1 MNTKELAKLLLK
13 HPLIKK
19 INESQ
24 LWNRSIVSRVIA
36 EELMSE
42 QDKNQSIKD
51 MEAAIELL
59 KKQIAEKRQALL
71 DAGKSWR
78 QALEF
83 DEGDAGDWKELM
95 TQLDT
100 ERRAKIKQ
108 LDAMEASYE
117 ELKNKAAETPETK
130 PKEVATPDEKE
141 FERAELKGLIQTLQD
156 DIDFYIEKFG
166 EENVPEDV
174 RGRLADAKKDLEAID
189 KASEAIT
196 DKAAESDNPKIEK
209 AAKLVNRDTAEKV
222 AQANKKIEAA
232 KESPPK
238 VKASEIEKAVEEIPT
253 EPLKKATEKIV
264 KSEPEPE
271 PQPEPIPEPIPYQIK
286 WKSLG
291 DSYAR
296 KAKAKLSDVKYAY
309 LKQLIDIY
317 AKRDIDSWK
326 QRHPKI
332 AEKTTDDQI
341 VAFLEQNAD
350 KLAKKYANFFK
361 EYEAGLKSNNEKAVE
376 KVENE
381 IEQQEKEEETTAFQ
395 LVTPE
400 DQVDEKAEKYRE
412 IGEGLLKA
420 EQFQGLKLAQN
431 PLFQIYAAFWLSKE
445 TGQDMRVDELK
456 LKDIPNNRIQEF
468 IDENLL
474 SKEQQSEFLKTIKDE
489 MESFKNLLN
498 TLKKF
503 SGSIDDDEEEKE
515 KLLPQV
521 IKAADEEVPPVPDLQ
536 KLSQVKFQDFLIGL
550 LSKGLPLKA
559 DDEII
564 DITPE
569 DEDITPEDEEET
581 KLLTGPVQKKEAQ
594 EEAQEDIQPERE
606 TPPQVF
612 SEQHYTTLA
621 TFFADEGAR
630 GLGFMQ
636 QLLLRRQSE
645 QLYGLIETLNELID
659 PTGGEEAALTR
670 EVLGEQQEENT
681 TEQGMELEPS
691 EKRKLKSELLGL
703 LSALRSLKTLSKAY
717 EENLTR
723 TSVDPRYDGSSLK
736 KRLDAMLPD
745 IQNSIARILKMI
757 KDFLAELPKVEP
769 MGSEE
774 VVQEQ
779 EGKGLDRESKIDL
792 VDDTYKEMRKMW
804 PILKTALQEQTE
816 EPKEENIEE
825 QEDASKATETVVST
839 AREMRE
845 LASSKPFIDFFPT
858 ITFSQ
863 EGQVVSINQAN
874 NVLSGVIS
882 QFVYVMRNV
891 VALVKG
897 EELTEGTAIE
907 VKQKLAD
914 IANAIEESF
923 GVPASRIV
931 KQIEKETAG
940 DPENQSLTDTP
951 SDFEG
956 IVLPE
961 PEGELEFDDE
971 EEDVFPPLVTGDDEE
986 DTPEAEEE
994 PEEEEADEED
1004 EEELFDPEF
1013 DVEDHYGMNWR
1024 DIFEELDLDDRPT
1037 GAEDPLDE
1045 MLEDLKLGEITKEAI
1060 GMHKNDFK
1068 DLMPGLQQEFVEM
1081 VEVLQSIEKHF
1092 KPTRERTNEN
1102 VFKQGVKAFNR
1113 MGAKRDLIKRV
1124 SKLEG
1129 RQFEGS
1135 IKEFKKDLKGLKLNF
1150 LVPKQPGDEFWDKLQ
1165 SSFFKQFNK
1174 QPTRSNDDSI
1184 EETLRE
1190 ALKPIIAKMLKEH
1203 HG

>member
-24 LWNRSIVSRVIA
+24 VWDRSIVSRVIA
-36 EELMSE
+36 EELLNE
-42 QDKNQSIKD
+42 QEDIEAQIEKLKAEIRAARKTIKD
-51 MEAAIELL
+51 LKYDFDELEDEDIGKELAIEQERQKERMQQLNNL
-59 KKQIAEKRQALL
+59 QSAQKELAKEVPTPAPRETTSAEKELSR
-71 DAGKSWR
+71 
-78 QALEF
+78 
-83 DEGDAGDWKELM
+83 DELVGEI
-95 TQLDT
+95 DT
-100 ERRAKIKQ
+100 INSTLANFKK
-108 LDAMEASYE
+108 
-117 ELKNKAAETPETK
+117 ETPFT
-130 PKEVATPDEKE
+130 
-141 FERAELKGLIQTLQD
+141 
-156 DIDFYIEKFG
+156 
-166 EENVPEDV
+166 
-174 RGRLADAKKDLEAID
+174 KDLKAKLSAAQEKLKAID
-189 KASEAIT
+189 KTSKAVT
-196 DKAAESDNPKIEK
+196 DKAIESNKPEVKKFAK
-209 AAKLVNRDTAEKV
+209 ALNQDTTEKV

-264 KSEPEPE
+264 KSEPQPE
-271 PQPEPIPEPIPYQIK
+271 PQPEPISEPIPYQIK

-291 DSYAR
+291 DSYVR
-296 KAKAKLSDVKYAY
+296 KAKAKLSDVRYAY

-317 AKRDIDSWK
+317 EKKDIDSWK

-350 KLAKKYANFFK
+350 RLAKKYADFFK
-361 EYEAGLKSNNEKAVE
+361 EYEAALESKSKEAVE
-376 KVENE
+376 KVEDE
-381 IEQQEKEEETTAFQ
+381 IEQQEGQEETTAFQ

-400 DQVDEKAEKYRE
+400 DQVDEKAERYRE
-412 IGEGLLKA
+412 IGEELLKG
-420 EQFQGLKLAQN
+420 EKFQGLKLAQN

-445 TGQDMRVDELK
+445 TGQEMRVDELN
-456 LKDIPNNRIQEF
+456 LKGILNNRIEEF
-468 IDENLL
+468 TGENLL
-474 SKEQQSEFLKTIKDE
+474 SPKQQEEFLNTIKNE
-489 MESFKNLLN
+489 MDSFKNLLGA
-498 TLKKF
+498 LKKF

-536 KLSQVKFQDFLIGL
+536 KLSQVKFQDFLIDL

-564 DITPE
+564 DV
-569 DEDITPEDEEET
+569 TPEDEEET
-581 KLLTGPVQKKEAQ
+581 KLLTGPVQEEEAQ

-745 IQNSIARILKMI
+745 IQDSIARILKMI

-779 EGKGLDRESKIDL
+779 EGKGLDREAKIDL

-804 PILKTALQEQTE
+804 PVLKSALQEQTE
-816 EPKEENIEE
+816 KPEEENIEE

-907 VKQKLAD
+907 VQDKLVS
-914 IANAIEESF
+914 ISNAIEKSF
-923 GVPASRIV
+923 GVPASKVVRQV
-931 KQIEKETAG
+931 EKEISEK
-940 DPENQSLTDTP
+940 PSEQSLTDTP
-951 SDFEG
+951 ANNNEFFDDDASTVD
-956 IVLPE
+956 PE
-961 PEGELEFDDE
+961 IEIEFDDE
-971 EEDVFPPLVTGDDEE
+971 DEREDPEEPISTEDIPKSLSPLVAQDTLNKMGDLPEDQKESLEFYFGFLMDLVDEN
-986 DTPEAEEE
+986 PE
-994 PEEEEADEED
+994 PEEMLEEFVDRIFVGRRVKTVLKNNNIDYPSLQVSEIKGLMKAEEA
-1004 EEELFDPEF
+1004 
-1013 DVEDHYGMNWR
+1013 
-1024 DIFEELDLDDRPT
+1024 
-1037 GAEDPLDE
+1037 
-1045 MLEDLKLGEITKEAI
+1045 
-1060 GMHKNDFK
+1060 
-1068 DLMPGLQQEFVEM
+1068 
-1081 VEVLQSIEKHF
+1081 
-1092 KPTRERTNEN
+1092 
-1102 VFKQGVKAFNR
+1102 
-1113 MGAKRDLIKRV
+1113 
-1124 SKLEG
+1124 
-1129 RQFEGS
+1129 
-1135 IKEFKKDLKGLKLNF
+1135 LKGLLDDEKFRIDKHLDSFLGDLVEDNKEEVENILSKILKKLE
-1150 LVPKQPGDEFWDKLQ
+1150 PKEKE
-1165 SSFFKQFNK
+1165 
-1174 QPTRSNDDSI
+1174 I
-1184 EETLRE
+1184 RE